1 MPRALDT
8 TAPDVP
14 VRILLGSFSIGV
26 ADELHDLV
34 RAAHEGK
41 PEAVSTVLERVRR
54 AARLVWP
61 HIPEALVV
69 PVPGHM
75 PGPVHPLL
83 RAISAEIATVRG
95 WDQADVLRRR
105 RPGPEAKAGGDR
117 DPEAEATTLEV
128 RRPTSPAA
136 IVLVDDVVRTGASLR
151 ACVGA
156 IRAGG
161 DGRVVVAV
169 VLAAARGVGPG
180 G

>member
-1 MPRALDT
+1 MPL
-8 TAPDVP
+8 APDTAAPDIP
-14 VRILLGSFSIGV
+14 VRILLGSFSIGA

-34 RAAHEGK
+34 RAAHGGS
-41 PEAVSTVLERVRR
+41 PEAVSAVIECVRP
-54 AARLVWP
+54 AARSVWP
-61 HIPEALVV
+61 HITEAFVV
-69 PVPGHM
+69 PVPGHL

-83 RAISAEIATVRG
+83 QAVSAEIATARG
-95 WDQADVLRRR
+95 WHQSDVLRRR
-105 RPGPEAKAGGDR
+105 SPGPEAKAGGDR

-156 IRAGG
+156 IRATG

-169 VLAAARGVGPG
+169 VLAAATGEAPG